1 MEKPQNGKAYD
12 LTFHQHQ
19 DYLYALVEGPRD
31 SFNISISYW
40 DEIAARVR
48 EGGYKKVLVEER
60 LGTNVSKLEAFRIAA
75 RTSRMDFN
83 GARIAFV
90 DKVSDHKCVNEFA
103 MGVSQSRGRV
113 VRCFDT
119 LHEAVVALC

>member
-1 MEKPQNGKAYD
+1 MQNPQIEKGYD

-19 DYLYALVEGPRD
+19 DYLYALIEGPRD
-31 SFNISISYW
+31 SFTISISYW
-40 DEIAARVR
+40 DEIAAKVR

-60 LGTNVSKLEAFRIAA
+60 LGSNMSKLEAFRVAA

-90 DKVSDHKCVNEFA
+90 DREDGHRPVNEFA
-103 MGVSQSRGRV
+103 VGISQSRGRV
-113 VRCFDT
+113 VRCFNT